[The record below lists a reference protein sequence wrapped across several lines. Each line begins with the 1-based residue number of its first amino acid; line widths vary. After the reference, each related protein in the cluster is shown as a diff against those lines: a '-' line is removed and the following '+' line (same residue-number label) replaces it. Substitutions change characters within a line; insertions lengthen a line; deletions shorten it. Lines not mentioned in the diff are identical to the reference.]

1 MKTKQENRGLF
12 LFTLIDD
19 LFPDGNGYEGQD
31 LSVDV
36 RLFHGLLI
44 LAALI
49 AIVLGVMRW
58 AWVTE

>member
-1 MKTKQENRGLF
+1 MKTKPENRGLF

-19 LFPDGNGYEGQD
+19 LFPDGNGHEGQD
-31 LSVDV
+31 LIVDD

-49 AIVLGVMRW
+49 AIVLGAVRW
-58 AWVTE
+58 AWMTE